1 MVTSHKNEL
10 EKKKSLT
17 EAKAILGFVLT
28 FDFFFKVLKFFV
40 VKH

>member
-10 EKKKSLT
+10 EKKSLI

-28 FDFFFKVLKFFV
+28 FDFLLIKGGI
-40 VKH
+40 